1 MDMFWLFAG
10 IGVLVLCACGGVALM
25 IAAMAYQKRTQN

>member
-1 MDMFWLFAG
+1 MDMFWMFSG

-25 IAAMAYQKRTQN
+25 IWAMNQKRQ